1 MELETE
7 KILEARIKE
16 IIFERKSRR
25 YRENF
30 SRKPRRVKLSL
41 FRAVII
47 FRIFLVVLDERIPI
61 NLLILNKL
69 VIKIQQVIEIIHLH
83 RTQSRKPHRH
93 EFAHILLRRI
103 AAKPVAAMD
112 SARIDDF
119 IFGITERKIITEIQ
133 VFRKEI
139 LLVQSERNA
148 KIIAFRSRFLNAI
161 FNALNLL
168 VKSTKTCTE

>member
-16 IIFERKSRR
+16 IIFKRKSRR

-30 SRKPRRVKLSL
+30 SRKPRCVKLSL
-41 FRAVII
+41 FRAVIV

-61 NLLILNKL
+61 NLLILHKPI
-69 VIKIQQVIEIIHLH
+69 IKIQQIIEIVHLH
-83 RTQSRKPHRH
+83 RAQSRKSHRH

-112 SARIDDF
+112 SARIGNF
-119 IFGITERKIITEIQ
+119 IFSKAKRKIIAKIQ
-133 VFRKEI
+133 IFRKEI
-139 LLVQSERNA
+139 FLV
-148 KIIAFRSRFLNAI
+148 
-161 FNALNLL
+161 
-168 VKSTKTCTE
+168 